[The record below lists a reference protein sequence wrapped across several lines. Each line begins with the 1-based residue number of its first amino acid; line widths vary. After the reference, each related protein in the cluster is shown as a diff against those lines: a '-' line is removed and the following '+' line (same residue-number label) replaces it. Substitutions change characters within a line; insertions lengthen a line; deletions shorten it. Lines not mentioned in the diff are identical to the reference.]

1 MKILPLLRHSVALA
15 VLAAILG
22 TAACT
27 STGSA
32 PKAQRPRNAKEAA
45 KIFYLAGN
53 WSPVN
58 GEGNQL
64 TFVPDAGGPTTG
76 RVTGIFTDG
85 GTYQASE
92 VIPETG
98 KFSMWINASK
108 IDSDD
113 PLSRTS
119 FSGEYSPDGK
129 MLTLT
134 RHWGGG
140 MPDESKVYR
149 R

>member
-1 MKILPLLRHSVALA
+1 GLRFIPLMKILPLLHRALA
-15 VLAAILG
+15 LTLVAAVLG
-22 TAACT
+22 TAAC
-27 STGSA
+27 SSA
-32 PKAQRPRNAKEAA
+32 PRAGRPRNAKEAA
-45 KIFYLAGN
+45 KVFYLAGN

-92 VIPETG
+92 VLPESG

-129 MLTLT
+129 
-134 RHWGGG
+134 
-140 MPDESKVYR
+140 
-149 R
+149 